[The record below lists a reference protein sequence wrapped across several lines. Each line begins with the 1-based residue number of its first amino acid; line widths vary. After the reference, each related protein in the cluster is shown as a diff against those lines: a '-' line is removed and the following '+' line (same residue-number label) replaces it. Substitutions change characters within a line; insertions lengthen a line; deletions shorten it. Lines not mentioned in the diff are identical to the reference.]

1 MVPTRF
7 ATTKRKTAQ
16 SAGISIAK
24 GRFEFDSIQLWIF
37 FRPIFVGH
45 VKHGKWIRRFWCC
58 VDDCHPGPARR
69 GQSEYA
75 QKIVHDCGLSVDDS
89 EQGALLDVSAL
100 ALVENACLIHLL
112 LSIHKRAV
120 R

>member
-45 VKHGKWIRRFWCC
+45 VKHGERGRPFWCC

-69 GQSEYA
+69 CQPEFA
-75 QKIVHDCGLSVDDS
+75 QEIVHYCGLGVDES
-89 EQGALLDVSAL
+89 EQGTLLDVSAL
-100 ALVENACLIHLL
+100 ALVENACF
-112 LSIHKRAV
+112 
-120 R
+120 